1 MRALGYFTFDPKA
14 RHGAHSYQGQY
25 ARFRDFCRDNR
36 HTHARVFAD
45 PYGEEGLDGW
55 RDLVNF
61 IRDAVVGYLVVVPD
75 ARVLGAEIEQQVAR
89 VLEMDALS
97 SRVVCSDPQYPDPLQ
112 NALRGGHAGAG
123 RRQRIREGMMAKA
136 AKGLGLGKPPY
147 GYRIQADGAFRTV
160 PEEADVVR
168 LIFGEYLG
176 SGGGV
181 RSVAAVLNER
191 GLATRAGRP
200 WSMVA
205 VRDILR
211 NAAYIGT
218 YRRFG
223 LRIPGAYE
231 PIISGDDFRRAQERL
246 SERSPLRQSRRQPPF
261 MLSGLIFC
269 GHCGR
274 GMIGVTRRQSWRR
287 KDGERARAEYRY
299 YQCQSRINR
308 NECDYHTIRAEET
321 EERVALEAREQLLLP
336 ERDGKHRAW
345 TDRAHAESSARIRVL
360 DRRFMEGV
368 QRAAHG
374 KLTLGQLRAG
384 AARLRSARDALTM
397 RVEMTS
403 ADASAKALFED
414 DVARLIDEWTGL
426 SGEERRELLRSLVK
440 RVTVKEDGIEVA
452 LA

>member
-181 RSVAAVLNER
+181 RSVAAV
-191 GLATRAGRP
+191 A
-200 WSMVA
+200 
-205 VRDILR
+205 
-211 NAAYIGT
+211 
-218 YRRFG
+218 
-223 LRIPGAYE
+223 
-231 PIISGDDFRRAQERL
+231 
-246 SERSPLRQSRRQPPF
+246 
-261 MLSGLIFC
+261 
-269 GHCGR
+269 
-274 GMIGVTRRQSWRR
+274 
-287 KDGERARAEYRY
+287 ERARAR
-299 YQCQSRINR
+299 
-308 NECDYHTIRAEET
+308 H
-321 EERVALEAREQLLLP
+321 ARRGVRGVWSP
-336 ERDGKHRAW
+336 CA
-345 TDRAHAESSARIRVL
+345 TSSATPPTSAPTGGSGSASPAPTSPSSAATTSAA
-360 DRRFMEGV
+360 RRSASAS
-368 QRAAHG
+368 AARSG
-374 KLTLGQLRAG
+374 RAG
-384 AARLRSARDALTM
+384 ASPPLCSPASSSAAT
-397 RVEMTS
+397 
-403 ADASAKALFED
+403 ADAA
-414 DVARLIDEWTGL
+414 
-426 SGEERRELLRSLVK
+426 
-440 RVTVKEDGIEVA
+440 
-452 LA
+452 